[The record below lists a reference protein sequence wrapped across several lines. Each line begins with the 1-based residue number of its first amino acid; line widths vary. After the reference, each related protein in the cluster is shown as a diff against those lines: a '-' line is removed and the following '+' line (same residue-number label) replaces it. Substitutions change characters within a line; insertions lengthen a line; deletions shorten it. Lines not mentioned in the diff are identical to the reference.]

1 MRAARRPRRIGVLL
15 GFAALAAGWSGG
27 GRAQDIRATY
37 SATWAGLPA
46 AGVRLIL
53 HDGTTRYD
61 DRIVIAT
68 RGLPWLFTR
77 FRGSATA
84 EGRIGT
90 RIPAEPLAY
99 DAIFDLHKRRDR
111 RISLR
116 FVRRGDARVI
126 ERGPANSSDK
136 PPLARRFRTNAVD
149 PLSALER
156 IREAIAAAPVPGA
169 SFTVPVYDGTRR
181 FDVVGRI
188 LSRSRGNPGTLRLDL
203 ILRPIAGFKN
213 RPGAEDPENAPRTV
227 ELLVTDDG
235 RALPLWLR
243 VPIWYLPLV
252 VRLDRLDG
260 GAQR

>member
-1 MRAARRPRRIGVLL
+1 ML
-15 GFAALAAGWSGG
+15 GLAALAAGHPGA
-27 GRAQDIRATY
+27 GRAQDIEALY

-46 AGVRLIL
+46 AGIRLIL
-53 HDGTTRYD
+53 HDGATRYD
-61 DRIVIAT
+61 DRIAIAT
-68 RGLPWLFTR
+68 RGLPRLFTR

-84 EGRIGT
+84 EGRLGAQ
-90 RIPAEPLAY
+90 IPAAPAAY
-99 DAIFDLHKRRDR
+99 DAIFDLRRRRDR

-116 FVRRGDARVI
+116 FVRRGGASTI
-126 ERGPANSSDK
+126 ERGPGDTRDK
-136 PPLARRFRTNAVD
+136 PPLALRFRTNAVD

-169 SFTVPVYDGTRR
+169 FFTVPVYDGTRR

-188 LSRSRGNPGTLRLDL
+188 LSQSRGTPGTLRLSL
-203 ILRPIAGFKN
+203 SLRPIAGFKD

-227 ELLVTDDG
+227 ELLVTNDG

-260 GAQR
+260 GPQR